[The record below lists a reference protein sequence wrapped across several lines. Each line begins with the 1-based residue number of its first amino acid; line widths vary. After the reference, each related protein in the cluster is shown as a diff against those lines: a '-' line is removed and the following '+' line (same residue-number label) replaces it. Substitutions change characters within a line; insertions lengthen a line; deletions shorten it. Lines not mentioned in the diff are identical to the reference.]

1 MKEAFSSVLPFLQFS
16 TIIIIIITTTFL
28 HLAGCTKN
36 YKFKGL
42 IFVFFRNL
50 IFFNSLNI
58 PPPPLECTFQVPTN
72 KLTNL
77 TAIPIGPNSVVIQ
90 WAYDCEQQR
99 IALHE
104 NNGTI
109 TFKVELCPVTT
120 TSSTCDRQR
129 AITRETLK
137 SRLLFDELQPDTRY
151 LVRIYAPTIQP
162 NINICVRTRVGAGS
176 GAEDNAAEKKWS
188 WAKVVSAV
196 IGAVVGVAVLL
207 GLLYYA
213 VQQLRLLQSRRS
225 SLTINV
231 LSDVE
236 NSDCR
241 PDFGREQEHEKR
253 GLPYKGAVLAV
264 DGQVVLP
271 SLVEL
276 SPGSLAVT
284 SEQKVKP
291 GPFTTTTTT
300 FQSSYVSLP
309 PPVMKNV

>member
-1 MKEAFSSVLPFLQFS
+1 M
-16 TIIIIIITTTFL
+16 
-28 HLAGCTKN
+28 
-36 YKFKGL
+36 
-42 IFVFFRNL
+42 
-50 IFFNSLNI
+50 
-58 PPPPLECTFQVPTN
+58 PTN

-196 IGAVVGVAVLL
+196 IGAVVGVAGLL

-291 GPFTTTTTT
+291 GPLTTTTTT
-300 FQSSYVSLP
+300 VQSSYVSLP